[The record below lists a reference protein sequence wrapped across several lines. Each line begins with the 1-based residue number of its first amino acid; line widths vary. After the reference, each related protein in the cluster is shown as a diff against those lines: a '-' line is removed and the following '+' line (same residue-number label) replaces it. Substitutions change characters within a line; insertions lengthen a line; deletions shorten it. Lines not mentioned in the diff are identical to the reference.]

1 MQCYNSDSI
10 IWKVSN
16 IGKKNVKVVD
26 INPKSLF
33 GLRGSREWKG
43 SSSVKLAKN
52 KLILD

>member
-1 MQCYNSDSI
+1 MQCYNTDSI

-33 GLRGSREWKG
+33 GLRGEIG
-43 SSSVKLAKN
+43 SGRDRVV
-52 KLILD
+52 